1 MQGFL
6 LHSTSEENLDDIL
19 QLGRLKPSSITD
31 KIGNDYK
38 GSNIFFQLVPED
50 IKIKSKNVNFYGGEI
65 KLFFKY
71 DILQKYGS
79 KRFRLTKYD
88 REYSKKY
95 KATSIPKYKVWYNT
109 NWCYGSFRD
118 NEEYKKLKFKKP
130 ICLSYDYNP
139 SLSVKENIKFFR
151 NKKESQL
158 EGFKRK
164 YKVDRYDVAEHNELV
179 IQARSIPLKDNLLVI
194 YGQFLTKEEIE
205 YYKFNFPEYTFT
217 NDIKEAIKI
226 VKRYYSYR

>member
-6 LHSTSEENLDDIL
+6 LHSTGEENLENIL
-19 QLGRLKPSSITD
+19 QSGRLKPSSITN

-50 IKIKSKNVNFYGGEI
+50 INVKSKNVYFWGGEF

-71 DILQKYGS
+71 DILQKYGN
-79 KRFRLTKYD
+79 KRFRPTKYD
-88 REYSKKY
+88 REYLQKY
-95 KATSIPKYKVWYNT
+95 GSNKFPKYKVWYNT
-109 NWCYGSFRD
+109 NWCYGSFQD
-118 NEEYKKLKFKKP
+118 YIALNKKQTKKG
-130 ICLSYDYNP
+130 CFSYNYDP

-151 NKKESQL
+151 NKKEMEL
-158 EGFKRK
+158 GGLRRK
-164 YKVDRYDVAEHNELV
+164 YKVDRYNIAEHNEV
-179 IQARSIPLKDNLLVI
+179 VVQTRSIPLKDNLLVI
-194 YGQFLTKEEIE
+194 YNPFLTKDGIE
-205 YYKFNFPEYTFT
+205 YYKFNFPEYRFV